1 MGRILSDRLFGK
13 SRATRSVACQSLRN
27 ISDFAR
33 TETLTNLTNLTTS
46 CDALLLECIVYCH
59 CNPGR
64 TRKALLFCYIVD
76 GVNDIGRK
84 RYIDDNIQATFKTIN
99 QPYDLTG

>member
-1 MGRILSDRLFGK
+1 M
-13 SRATRSVACQSLRN
+13 
-27 ISDFAR
+27 
-33 TETLTNLTNLTTS
+33 TNLTNLTTS

-59 CNPGR
+59 GNPGR

-84 RYIDDNIQATFKTIN
+84 WYIDDNVQATFKTIN
-99 QPYDLTG
+99 QPCDLTGKTLNKRSLFASVTELSRATIGQ